1 MNLNL
6 HSFPKKYFWQKAL
19 PESSIAIFVAVFLV
33 LLIILIVITFFI
45 INSETLTRI
54 DNALVIFLFS
64 ARTPFLAHVFYII
77 TSFANQGT
85 ILSLSAIM
93 FCYLYFKKEIIFAY
107 ALVLIIAGTEITF
120 QLMKLFI
127 NRPRPAAN
135 IAYYVEKSSSFPSG
149 HSATAIA
156 FFGFVAYYLARNT
169 NSKNKKVLVTIFTT
183 LFVLLIGFSRLYLG
197 VHFLS
202 DVIAGFALGGLW
214 LLLGIAFNK
223 KLRLQTGKVHRDS
236 SPEIYF

>member
-6 HSFPKKYFWQKAL
+6 HSFLKKYFWQKAL
-19 PESSIAIFVAVFLV
+19 PKSSLARFVAVFLV

-45 INSETLTRI
+45 GNSLTSTRI
-54 DNALVIFLFS
+54 DNAFAVFLFS

-77 TSFANQGT
+77 TSFANQTT
-85 ILSLSAIM
+85 IISLTAVT
-93 FCYLYFKKEIIFAY
+93 FCYLYFKKEISFAY
-107 ALVLIIAGTEITF
+107 ALVFIIAGTEITL

-127 NRPRPAAN
+127 NRPRPTAD
-135 IAYYVEKSSSFPSG
+135 IAYYIEKSSSFPSG
-149 HSATAIA
+149 HSATAVA

-169 NSKNKKVLVTIFTT
+169 DSKNKKTFVTIFTA

-202 DVIAGFALGGLW
+202 DVIAGFALG
-214 LLLGIAFNK
+214 
-223 KLRLQTGKVHRDS
+223 
-236 SPEIYF
+236 